1 MGLRCARRGGGNS
14 GARRW
19 AIGLVLVCGTVG
31 SIHIKRA
38 SYKQSRKST
47 ICKLNNA
54 TPAAG
59 GQVIPWPLVRSFY
72 TASGV
77 STKTV
82 VYCLEQMMR
91 KVSGTRAHT
100 RKVCLAFAGRTHIR
114 SARVKLHCTAG
125 KDISHLGETTSV
137 FNPAAS
143 EIHGGT
149 VDWWQRPLYDTR
161 ECLDIEQFLIL

>member
-1 MGLRCARRGGGNS
+1 MQKLTM
-14 GARRW
+14 ARRW
-19 AIGLVLVCGTVG
+19 WRTGVGPPFSTDGPALRSPTRRRKFRCSAFGYWYGICGTVS

-47 ICKLNNA
+47 MQVNTA

-59 GQVIPWPLVRSFY
+59 GHVIPWPLVRSFY
-72 TASGV
+72 TASGA
-77 STKTV
+77 STRTV
-82 VYCLEQMMR
+82 VYCLEHMMR

-149 VDWWQRPLYDTR
+149 VDW
-161 ECLDIEQFLIL
+161 